1 MSYYMVPPKQ
11 VLKDMMPPPI
21 RSPPP
26 MNFGVPLDVLVNS
39 KMPKKDIYPN
49 FLKCRSG
56 KPMRTTHG
64 IK

>member
-1 MSYYMVPPKQ
+1 MVPPKQ

-21 RSPPP
+21 RVSPPP